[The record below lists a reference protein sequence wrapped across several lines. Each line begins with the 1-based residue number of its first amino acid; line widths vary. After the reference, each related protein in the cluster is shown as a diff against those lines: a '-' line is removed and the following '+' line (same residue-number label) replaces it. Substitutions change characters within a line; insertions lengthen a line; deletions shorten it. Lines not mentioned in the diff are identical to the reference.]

1 VITWRLR
8 PVAGYVRE
16 HPIRTGIILVGG
28 VILGLASF
36 LITQVWLTFDA
47 VATESFDP
55 ARASLALGQRSEAE
69 VAAAIRQFQDQ
80 QSRLGDEP
88 IRTDLIPPDLESEL
102 LALRA
107 AAARPRPY
115 VNTSAIGVALPD
127 DMFEA
132 YLGVGSDASGSRAD
146 TIVLALAPNDGAAPI
161 LVSIP
166 RDLYVQNPCTH
177 GWSRINT
184 GLGGCQGFASG
195 TELIALMVEG
205 YTGIPVDHVARVNFD
220 GFASLVNALG
230 GTSICTDYPARD
242 PRSGLDLPGGCIWA
256 DGYTTLAWARSRHTE
271 SLIDGEWKIVA
282 GSDFDRQRRQQDILF
297 QLARSLANFDS
308 LGSLGSRLE
317 AVAGA
322 VRLDAGWS
330 FGDAV
335 ATAWRYRGIGREG
348 VNRISVRVA
357 DLRTSAGELVLA
369 PVVNFNELLASVY
382 AAAAR

>member
-1 VITWRLR
+1 M
-8 PVAGYVRE
+8 AGYVRE
-16 HPIRTGIILVGG
+16 HPIRSGIILAGG
-28 VILGLASF
+28 MILGLASF
-36 LITQVWLTFDA
+36 LVTQVWLTFDA

-55 ARASLALGQRSEAE
+55 AGAALALGQRSEAD
-69 VAAAIRQFQDQ
+69 VAAAVVELQKSEARLR
-80 QSRLGDEP
+80 QSRP
-88 IRTDLIPPDLESEL
+88 DLIPPDLFEEL
-102 LALRA
+102 AALRSN
-107 AAARPRPY
+107 ARRRVY
-115 VNTSAIGVALPD
+115 SNSSAIGHALPD
-127 DMFEA
+127 EMFDA

-146 TIVLALAPNDGAAPI
+146 TIILALAPTDGAAPI

-166 RDLYVQNPCTH
+166 RDLYVKNPCTN
-177 GWSRINT
+177 GWSRINS
-184 GLGGCQGFASG
+184 GLGGCQGIASG

-205 YTGIPVDHVARVNFD
+205 FTGIPVDHVARVSFD

-271 SLIDGEWKIVA
+271 SLIEGEWKVVA
-282 GSDFDRQRRQQDILF
+282 GSDFDRQHRQQDILF

-308 LGSLGSRLE
+308 LGSLGTRLE

-322 VRLDAGWS
+322 VKVDSGWS

-335 ATAWRYRGIGREG
+335 ATAWRYRGIGQDG
-348 VNRISVRVA
+348 VNRISVRVG

-369 PVVNFNELLASVY
+369 PVVNFNDLLASVY
-382 AAAAR
+382 SAAAR

>member
-1 VITWRLR
+1 M
-8 PVAGYVRE
+8 
-16 HPIRTGIILVGG
+16 
-28 VILGLASF
+28 ILGLASF
-36 LITQVWLTFDA
+36 LVTQVWLTFDA

-55 ARASLALGQRSEAE
+55 AGAALALGQRSEAD
-69 VAAAIRQFQDQ
+69 VAAAVVELQKSEARLR
-80 QSRLGDEP
+80 QSRP
-88 IRTDLIPPDLESEL
+88 DLIPPDLFEEL
-102 LALRA
+102 AALRSN
-107 AAARPRPY
+107 ARRRVY
-115 VNTSAIGVALPD
+115 SNSSAIGHALPD
-127 DMFEA
+127 EMFDA

-146 TIVLALAPNDGAAPI
+146 TIILALAPTDGAAPI

-166 RDLYVQNPCTH
+166 RDLYVKNPCTN
-177 GWSRINT
+177 GWSRINS
-184 GLGGCQGFASG
+184 GLGGCQGIASG

-205 YTGIPVDHVARVNFD
+205 FTGIPVDHVARVSFD

-271 SLIDGEWKIVA
+271 SLIEGEWKVVA
-282 GSDFDRQRRQQDILF
+282 GSDFDRQHRQQDILF

-308 LGSLGSRLE
+308 LGSLGTRLE

-322 VRLDAGWS
+322 VKVDSGWS

-335 ATAWRYRGIGREG
+335 ATAWRYRGIGQDG
-348 VNRISVRVA
+348 VNRISVRVG

-369 PVVNFNELLASVY
+369 PVVNFNDLLASVY
-382 AAAAR
+382 SAAAR